1 MERLNKA
8 QLNELREFDTPTV
21 CNALEG
27 FQIRSNTAGFCYPGM
42 VLRTSDSKPMVGYA
56 VTAKI
61 SGWEKPTEA
70 QKELMFD
77 YFRDVREVE
86 EPTVAVLQD
95 IDERPVGSFWG
106 EVQATTLK
114 ALGAVGT
121 LTQGGV
127 RDLNEVDQLGFY
139 FFSTEMMVARAESHL
154 VERNTAVE
162 ICGLLIY
169 PGDLIHADSHGA
181 VIIPAEVAPHLAE
194 ACRRVAN
201 AELLV
206 LEPCRKAIEEGKRP
220 TVDQLRQ
227 WRGQMVKQREGGYR

>member
-1 MERLNKA
+1 MERLNKE

-27 FQIRSNTAGFCYPGM
+27 FKIRPNTAGFCYPGM
-42 VLRTSDSKPMVGYA
+42 ALRTSDNKPMVGYA

-70 QKELMFD
+70 QKEMMFA
-77 YFRDVREVE
+77 YFRDVREVD

-95 IDERPVGSFWG
+95 IDERPIGSFWG
-106 EVQATTLK
+106 EVQATTFK

-121 LTQGGV
+121 LTQGGI
-127 RDLNEVDQLGFY
+127 RDINEVDSLGFY

-154 VERNTAVE
+154 VERNTSVE
-162 ICGLLIY
+162 ICGLIIH
-169 PGDLIHADSHGA
+169 PGDLIHADRHGA
-181 VIIPAEVAPHLAE
+181 VVVPAEVAPKLAE
-194 ACRRVAN
+194 ACRRVTN
-201 AELLV
+201 AELFV
-206 LEPCRKAIEEGKRP
+206 LKPCRKAIEEGERP

-227 WRGQMVKQREGGYR
+227 WREQMVKLR